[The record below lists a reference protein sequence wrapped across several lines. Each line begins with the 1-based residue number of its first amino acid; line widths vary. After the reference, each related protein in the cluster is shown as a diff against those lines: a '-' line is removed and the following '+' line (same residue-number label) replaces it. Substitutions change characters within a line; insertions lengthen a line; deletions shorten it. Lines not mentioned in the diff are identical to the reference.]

1 MKELNTAEIEI
12 VSGAGIISDTAS
24 FVSGF
29 AGDVIIDTVKLANDA
44 LNTRLISSVGQ
55 GFNAIGFGLGAVH
68 NVADSLGYAAFKSVA
83 AVGSCWAGMQ
93 AVSNIITRKNGVLE
107 NKRLPLKG

>member
-44 LNTRLISSVGQ
+44 LNTRLISSVG
-55 GFNAIGFGLGAVH
+55 L
-68 NVADSLGYAAFKSVA
+68 
-83 AVGSCWAGMQ
+83 C
-93 AVSNIITRKNGVLE
+93 
-107 NKRLPLKG
+107 

>member
-29 AGDVIIDTVKLANDA
+29 AGDVIVDTVKLANDA

-83 AVGSCWAGMQ
+83 AVGSLLGGDASRIEYHYEKEWGA
-93 AVSNIITRKNGVLE
+93 
-107 NKRLPLKG
+107 